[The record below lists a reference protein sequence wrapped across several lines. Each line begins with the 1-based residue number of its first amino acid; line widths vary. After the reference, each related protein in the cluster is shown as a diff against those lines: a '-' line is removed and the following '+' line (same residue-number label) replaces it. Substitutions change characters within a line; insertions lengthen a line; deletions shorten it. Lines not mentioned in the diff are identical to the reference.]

1 MKTVTN
7 TTKTE
12 TNQGN
17 FPSADLINFRF
28 DQNDIAIA
36 KLDQKLDMM
45 IDQIV
50 TPREMA
56 EAKADA
62 AIIHQN
68 IYTRLNK
75 LEGWNDKIVWL
86 IISAV
91 IITVLASIGVKAFI
105 K

>member
-12 TNQGN
+12 TNTN
-17 FPSADLINFRF
+17 SFPSADLINFRF
-28 DQNDIAIA
+28 DQNDKAIA
-36 KLDQKLDMM
+36 KLDHKLDTLFE
-45 IDQIV
+45 QIV
-50 TPREMA
+50 TPKDMA

-62 AIIHQN
+62 AVIHSN

-86 IISAV
+86 LISGV
-91 IITVLASIGVKAFI
+91 IIAVLAEIGIKAFI